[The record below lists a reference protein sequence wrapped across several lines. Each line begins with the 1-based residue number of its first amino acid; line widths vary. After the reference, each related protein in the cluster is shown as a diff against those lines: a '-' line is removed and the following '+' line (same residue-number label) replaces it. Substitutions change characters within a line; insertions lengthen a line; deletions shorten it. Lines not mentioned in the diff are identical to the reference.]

1 MLLKKF
7 SVSGFKN
14 LTQPIELDEL
24 GQINVIHGANN
35 VGKSN
40 LLQAMDLY
48 FRVNEYISQSGHNVF
63 NKETEDAF
71 NKYFGYPIFEIFNLT
86 TYTTID
92 IGGVIIINPTIEDI
106 ITGYQIILEPER
118 QARIG
123 ISLPVALL
131 LQWHQA
137 FHLKSNPLNKEQK
150 FTNPFALI
158 TTHRRTLTDTTP
170 PSLTIIP
177 QTLRDALFDAKESRE
192 AFWVQ
197 RWNLFVEA
205 MTEFEDII
213 GPGRFNT
220 AFDRARNQADL
231 VLDRGDVRI
240 PVDLLGSG
248 IQQIVALLGQLL
260 LTPADIVAIEE
271 PELNLRYTLQTRLLQ
286 AFKKITQSEHGPQQ
300 LFLTSHSPAFEAE
313 PYFFAMELKE
323 GVPVISRKSCDLAW
337 KYTGQGQ
344 SEADSLHE
352 MYAKWPEPVNYVS
365 SEGLLLLPEIIR
377 NKLSLQQGGGVS
389 FMPNKN
395 TGRFELWTMEEL
407 DKWFSGE
414 GHNASTNG

>member
-24 GQINVIHGANN
+24 GQINVIHGVNN

-48 FRVNEYISQSGHNVF
+48 FRLREYKLRGSMKLPQSEF
-63 NKETEDAF
+63 EK
-71 NKYFGYPIFEIFNLT
+71 FGYLTNQVFNLT
-86 TYTTID
+86 IPKSIEIKALTNLAQEEPPREEIFGYKVVIERSEHNTI
-92 IGGVIIINPTIEDI
+92 VIN
-106 ITGYQIILEPER
+106 YPEIDY
-118 QARIG
+118 A
-123 ISLPVALL
+123 
-131 LQWHQA
+131 
-137 FHLKSNPLNKEQK
+137 K
-150 FTNPFALI
+150 FTILQNQVPLDLLPRLANPFALI
-158 TTHRRTLTDTTP
+158 TTHRRTMTDTTP
-170 PSLTIIP
+170 PSLAIIP
-177 QTLRDALFDAKESRE
+177 QILRDALFDAKESRNS
-192 AFWVQ
+192 FWVQ

-205 MTEFEDII
+205 MAEFEDII

-220 AFDRARNQADL
+220 AFDRSRNQADL

-313 PYFFAMELKE
+313 PYFFAMELKN
-323 GVPVISRKSCDLAW
+323 GVPTVSRKSRDLAW

-344 SEADSLHE
+344 SEADKLNE

-365 SEGLLLLPEIIR
+365 SEGLLLLPEMVR
-377 NKLSLQQGGGVS
+377 QKLSLQQGGGVS

-414 GHNASTNG
+414 SNNASANG

>member
-24 GQINVIHGANN
+24 GQINVIHGVNN

-48 FRVNEYISQSGHNVF
+48 FFISQYQNPKTISVTLADFENLFGHLSH
-63 NKETEDAF
+63 
-71 NKYFGYPIFEIFNLT
+71 EIFNLGK
-86 TYTTID
+86 YTAINIAGTIFKD
-92 IGGVIIINPTIEDI
+92 NKTQSFAFSLEHQGGQIEICYPDS
-106 ITGYQIILEPER
+106 QER
-118 QARIG
+118 LKKWPKTFDHKNAD
-123 ISLPVALL
+123 LL
-131 LQWHQA
+131 TKWKHTA
-137 FHLKSNPLNKEQK
+137 NIFE
-150 FTNPFALI
+150 LI
-158 TTHRRTLTDTTP
+158 TTHRRTMTDTTP
-170 PSLTIIP
+170 PSLAIIP
-177 QTLRDALFDAKESRE
+177 QILRDALFDAKESRNS
-192 AFWVQ
+192 FWVQ

-205 MTEFEDII
+205 MAEFEDII
-213 GPGRFNT
+213 GAGRFNT
-220 AFDRARNQADL
+220 AFDRSRNQADL

-313 PYFFAMELKE
+313 PYFFAMELKD
-323 GVPVISRKSCDLAW
+323 GVPTVSRKSRDLAW

-344 SEADSLHE
+344 SEADKLNE

-365 SEGLLLLPEIIR
+365 SEGLLLLPEMVR
-377 NKLSLQQGGGVS
+377 QKLSLQQGGGVS

-414 GHNASTNG
+414 SNNASANG